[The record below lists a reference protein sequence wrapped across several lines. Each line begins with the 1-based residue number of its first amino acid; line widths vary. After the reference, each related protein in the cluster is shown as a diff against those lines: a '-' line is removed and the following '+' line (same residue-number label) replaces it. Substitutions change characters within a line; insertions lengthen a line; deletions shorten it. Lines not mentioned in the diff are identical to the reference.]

1 MFTLKK
7 TIIAAI
13 PALALAFAAASG
25 AQAQN
30 LQCASKD
37 MMENAIKQQFGDVA
51 TGDKGSN
58 DAWNFEI
65 YADPSDGSWSL
76 IGEPKGDGI
85 PAGLGC
91 YLGGHDSGYP
101 DQVKSQNWYKQIF
114 APAP

>member
-1 MFTLKK
+1 MLGLKK
-7 TIIAAI
+7 MAIAAI
-13 PALALAFAAASG
+13 PALALTFAAVSG

-30 LQCASKD
+30 LQCAPKD
-37 MMENAIKQQFGDVA
+37 AMANAVKQQFGDVA

-58 DAWNFEI
+58 EAWNFEI

-76 IGEPKGDGI
+76 IGEPKGGGI
-85 PAGLGC
+85 PEGLGC
-91 YLGGHDSGYP
+91 YLGGDGSGYP